1 MLLISLYTVFEKCI
15 SRLLQ
20 FYTETDR
27 TATGVF
33 YINML
38 LKISLYLNR
47 SLFFKR
53 RLQHRCFLVNI
64 AKFLR
69 TPFLQKASGRLL
81 VNRSLLFQELV
92 LQVLTFIIENCMNIS
107 FLKSIIAFHNVQGY
121 HIYAD
126 RY

>member
-1 MLLISLYTVFEKCI
+1 MQCSRNAFQDLYSSILK
-15 SRLLQ
+15 Q
-20 FYTETDR
+20 TEA
-27 TATGVF
+27 ATGVF
-33 YINML
+33 YINTL
-38 LKISLYLNR
+38 LKNSLYLNR

-92 LQVLTFIIENCMNIS
+92 LQVLTFIIENCMNIT
-107 FLKSIIAFHNVQGY
+107 FLKSINRIS
-121 HIYAD
+121 
-126 RY
+126 